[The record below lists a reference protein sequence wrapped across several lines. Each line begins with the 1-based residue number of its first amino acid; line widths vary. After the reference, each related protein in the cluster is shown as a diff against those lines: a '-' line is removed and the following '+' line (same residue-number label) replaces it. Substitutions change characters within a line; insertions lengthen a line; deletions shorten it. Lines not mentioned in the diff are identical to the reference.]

1 MVTMAMTAITYDG
14 DGDAGQPLIRM
25 VPLMM
30 VIMVMMALMM
40 VMMIVIVIVIMVMI
54 IVLPITLLPALYN
67 STMVPHPLLQQ
78 RTIRI
83 IQCYRS
89 AQDSN
94 GRPQRL
100 SRLLHP
106 RLYHNR

>member
-40 VMMIVIVIVIMVMI
+40 VMMIVIVIMVMI
-54 IVLPITLLPALYN
+54 MVLPITLLPA
-67 STMVPHPLLQQ
+67 
-78 RTIRI
+78 
-83 IQCYRS
+83 RS
-89 AQDSN
+89 AVQCDHTLSN
-94 GRPQRL
+94 ATTAPYAMLQERSGLQRPMF
-100 SRLLHP
+100 
-106 RLYHNR
+106 

>member
-40 VMMIVIVIVIMVMI
+40 VMRIVIVIMVVIM
-54 IVLPITLLPALYN
+54 VLPITLLPALYN
-67 STMVPHPLLQQ
+67 PMVHWYP
-78 RTIRI
+78 
-83 IQCYRS
+83 IQCYNS
-89 AQDSN
+89 ALFELFNATEVLRTPTGDHS
-94 GRPQRL
+94 G
-100 SRLLHP
+100 
-106 RLYHNR
+106 

>member
-40 VMMIVIVIVIMVMI
+40 VMMIVIVIMVMI
-54 IVLPITLLPALYN
+54 MAMLCSIYCRLDSLYN
-67 STMVPHPLLQQ
+67 ASTQK
-78 RTIRI
+78 
-83 IQCYRS
+83 
-89 AQDSN
+89 A
-94 GRPQRL
+94 
-100 SRLLHP
+100 
-106 RLYHNR
+106 

>member
-40 VMMIVIVIVIMVMI
+40 VMRIVIVIMVMI
-54 IVLPITLLPALYN
+54 MVLPITLLPALYN
-67 STMVPHPLLQQ
+67 PKVPYPMLQQ

-106 RLYHNR
+106 RLCHNR

>member
-1 MVTMAMTAITYDG
+1 MVTMAMKTAITYDG
-14 DGDAGQPLIRM
+14 DGDAGQPLI

-40 VMMIVIVIVIMVMI
+40 AMRIVIVIMVMI
-54 IVLPITLLPALYN
+54 MVLPITLLPALYN
-67 STMVPHPLLQQ
+67 PMVPYPMLQQ
-78 RTIRI
+78 CPIRI